1 MASNGITWE
10 VATKDDLGIDLSLF
24 NDKFTATVDYFHEK
38 RTGIFLTREFLPDIT
53 GLESKPKANVGEVAI
68 LLLSRNWVRWI

>member
-1 MASNGITWE
+1 MVTHYTQMASNGITWE
-10 VATKDDLGIDLSLF
+10 VATKNDLGIDLSLF

-53 GLESKPKANVGEVAI
+53 GLEEHNLK
-68 LLLSRNWVRWI
+68 RM